1 MKLAVY
7 GTLRRDSYNSV
18 VIERARGVFI
28 KTFIA
33 EGLAVYKVPGLR
45 YPIANLDCSS
55 SAVAELYEIPEN
67 CIGIIDHFEGYY
79 YPTQLRRCLFERVLL
94 NTDIYCYI
102 KPDISNLKG
111 LVKIND
117 WMEQ

>member
-7 GTLRRDSYNSV
+7 GTLRRDSYNSIM
-18 VIERARGVFI
+18 IERAHGVFI

-45 YPIANLDCSS
+45 YPVANLDSSS
-55 SAVAELYEIPEN
+55 SAVAELYEIPEDF
-67 CIGIIDHFEGYY
+67 ISIVDRFEGYY
-79 YPTQLRRCLFERVLL
+79 PERPAQCLFKRVLL
-94 NTDIYCYI
+94 NTDIYCYT
-102 KPDISNLKG
+102 KPDISSLKG